1 MTLAV
6 KKKRSKQKE
15 RKVGELNKKEKGAE
29 YRRREIEIKG
39 KRKQRTENTKQKSEE
54 KEILEQQYRS

>member
-6 KKKRSKQKE
+6 KKKRGKQKE
-15 RKVGELNKKEKGAE
+15 RKVGELDKKEKGGE
-29 YRRREIEIKG
+29 YRRREIGIKG